1 MSDITLVFSS
11 KINSSVQIGDTAYY
25 CKTSTEDGFET
36 ADNNI
41 TLIGL
46 ITSINQDTNTIVCN
60 ADPFTASSIP
70 PDSSFIMFSKDNA
83 VNMSSPLGYFGQAKF
98 VNDSIVKGEIF
109 TTACDIEESSK

>member
-1 MSDITLVFSS
+1 MASITLIFSS
-11 KINSSVQIGDTAYY
+11 EINSSVQVGDTAYY

-46 ITSINQDTNTIVCN
+46 ITSIVQDTNTIVCN

-70 PDSSFIMFSKDNA
+70 SNNSFIMFSKDNA

-98 VNDSIVKGEIF
+98 VNDSTIKGEIF
-109 TTACDIEESSK
+109 ATACDIEESSK